1 MGHILSRPIRPSL
14 TQIHTLKSELSSL
27 KHGNVIYFMGCGFM
41 SWMLAPTS
49 LILGGTL
56 AAISLLSG
64 VQYLDRTRDS
74 LLLDEQRNSRT
85 IRAPQTPEEDL
96 VQQYKNSHIDI
107 SLHKKSFMFSLG
119 KLPLIGIALLGCI
132 TTGNFLAAALL
143 CAAVGYSTKQTFK
156 SLNRWDDGLVHK
168 KHLKEDL
175 ANVRLDSEVSPSG
188 TLPDL
193 SYNTVAPQI
202 SSACKAP
209 VATLPQDF
217 IEPSTA
223 PVRKNKI

>member
-14 TQIHTLKSELSSL
+14 IQIHKLKSELSSL
-27 KHGNVIYFMGCGFM
+27 KHGNVIYFLGCGFM

-49 LILGGTL
+49 LVLGGAL
-56 AAISLLSG
+56 AAVSILSG

-74 LLLDEQRNSRT
+74 LLLDKQRNSSA

-107 SLHKKSFMFSLG
+107 SLHRKAFMFSLG
-119 KLPLIGIALLGCI
+119 QLPLIGVCLLGCI
-132 TTGNFLAAALL
+132 TTGNFLGAALL

-156 SLNRWDDGLVHK
+156 SLSRWDDGLVHK
-168 KHLKEDL
+168 KHLRDDL
-175 ANVRLDSEVSPSG
+175 SLARLDQVVSPSG

-193 SYNTVAPQI
+193 SCNTVAPQI

-209 VATLPQDF
+209 LSPLSQDI
-217 IEPSTA
+217 IEPIITST
-223 PVRKNKI
+223 RKNKI